1 MRTPT
6 STTHNSANTRTYEQ
20 MLFKASAYCA
30 TAEHCEAD
38 VRTKLQTW
46 ACAPEHIDKIID
58 YLKNENFLNEQRYC
72 NAFVRDKFRF
82 NQWGKTKIAMMLR
95 TKNIAEET
103 IAEAIDQ
110 IDEETYQQTVTTL
123 LQTKLKGLKY
133 RDDYDRKAK
142 LIRFAQGRGFEYNI
156 IAACLDQLHE

>member
-58 YLKNENFLNEQRYC
+58 YLKQENFLNEQRYC

-110 IDEETYQQTVTTL
+110 IDDETYQQTVTTL

-133 RDDYDRKAK
+133 RDEYDRKAK
-142 LIRFAQGRGFEYNI
+142 LIRFAQGRGFEYGI
-156 IAACLDQLHE
+156 IAAAIEQVP

>member
-110 IDEETYQQTVTTL
+110 IDDATYQQTVTTL

-133 RDDYDRKAK
+133 RDEYDRKAK
-142 LIRFAQGRGFEYNI
+142 LIRFAQGRGFEYGI
-156 IAACLDQLHE
+156 IAAAIEQLP

>member
-58 YLKNENFLNEQRYC
+58 YLKQENFLNEQRYC

-110 IDEETYQQTVTTL
+110 IDDETYQQTVTTL

-133 RDDYDRKAK
+133 RDEYDCKAK
-142 LIRFAQGRGFEYNI
+142 LIRFAQGRGFEYGI
-156 IAACLDQLHE
+156 IAAAIEQLP

>member
-58 YLKNENFLNEQRYC
+58 YLKQENFLNDQRYC

-110 IDEETYQQTVTTL
+110 IDDETYQQTVTTL

-133 RDDYDRKAK
+133 RDEYDRKAK
-142 LIRFAQGRGFEYNI
+142 LIRFAQGRGFEYGI
-156 IAACLDQLHE
+156 IAAAIEQLP

>member
-82 NQWGKTKIAMMLR
+82 NQWGKTKIAIMLR
-95 TKNIAEET
+95 SKNIAEET
-103 IAEAIDQ
+103 IAEAIEQ
-110 IDEETYQQTVTTL
+110 IDDETYQQTVTTL

-133 RDDYDRKAK
+133 RDEYDRKAK
-142 LIRFAQGRGFEYNI
+142 LIRFAQGRGFEYGI
-156 IAACLDQLHE
+156 IAAAIEQLP

>member
-58 YLKNENFLNEQRYC
+58 YLKNDNFLNEQRYC

-103 IAEAIDQ
+103 IAEALEQ
-110 IDEETYQQTVTTL
+110 IDDETYQQTVTTL

-133 RDDYDRKAK
+133 RDEYDRKAK
-142 LIRFAQGRGFEYNI
+142 LIRFAQGRGFEYGI
-156 IAACLDQLHE
+156 IAAAIEQLP

>member
-46 ACAPEHIDKIID
+46 ACSPEHIDKIID
-58 YLKNENFLNEQRYC
+58 YLKNENFLNDQRYC

-110 IDEETYQQTVTTL
+110 IDDATYQQTVTTL

-133 RDDYDRKAK
+133 RDEYDRKAK
-142 LIRFAQGRGFEYNI
+142 LIRFAQGRGFEYGI
-156 IAACLDQLHE
+156 IAAAIEQLP

>member
-46 ACAPEHIDKIID
+46 ACAHEHIDKIID

-110 IDEETYQQTVTTL
+110 IDDATYQQTVTTL

-133 RDDYDRKAK
+133 RDEYDRKAK
-142 LIRFAQGRGFEYNI
+142 LIRFAQGRGFEYGI
-156 IAACLDQLHE
+156 IAAAIEQLP

>member
-46 ACAPEHIDKIID
+46 ACSPEHIDKIID
-58 YLKNENFLNEQRYC
+58 YLKNENFLNDQRYC

-95 TKNIAEET
+95 SKNIAEET

-110 IDEETYQQTVTTL
+110 IDDETYQQTVTTL

-133 RDDYDRKAK
+133 RDEYDRKAK
-142 LIRFAQGRGFEYNI
+142 LIRFAQGRGFEYGI
-156 IAACLDQLHE
+156 IAAAIEQLP

>member
-103 IAEAIDQ
+103 IAEAIEQ
-110 IDEETYQQTVTTL
+110 IDDATYQQTVTTL

-133 RDDYDRKAK
+133 RDEYDRKAK
-142 LIRFAQGRGFEYNI
+142 LIRFAQGRGFEYGI
-156 IAACLDQLHE
+156 IAAAIEQLP

>member
-58 YLKNENFLNEQRYC
+58 YLKQENFLNEQRYC

-103 IAEAIDQ
+103 IAEALEQ
-110 IDEETYQQTVTTL
+110 IDDETYQQTVTTL
-123 LQTKLKGLKY
+123 LQTKLKVLKY
-133 RDDYDRKAK
+133 RDEYDRKAK
-142 LIRFAQGRGFEYNI
+142 LIRFAQGRGFEYGI
-156 IAACLDQLHE
+156 IAAAIEQLP

>member
-103 IAEAIDQ
+103 IAEALEQ
-110 IDEETYQQTVTTL
+110 IDDETYQQTVTTL

-133 RDDYDRKAK
+133 RDEYDRKAK
-142 LIRFAQGRGFEYNI
+142 LIRFAQGRGFEYGI
-156 IAACLDQLHE
+156 IATAIEQLP

>member
-58 YLKNENFLNEQRYC
+58 YLKQENFLNEQRYC

-103 IAEAIDQ
+103 IAEAIEQ
-110 IDEETYQQTVTTL
+110 IDDETYQQTVTTL

-133 RDDYDRKAK
+133 RDEYDRKAK
-142 LIRFAQGRGFEYNI
+142 LIRFAQGRGFEYGI
-156 IAACLDQLHE
+156 IAAAIEQLP

>member
-103 IAEAIDQ
+103 IAEAIEQ
-110 IDEETYQQTVTTL
+110 IDDETYQQTVTTL

-133 RDDYDRKAK
+133 RNEYDRKAK
-142 LIRFAQGRGFEYNI
+142 LIRFAQGRGFEYGI
-156 IAACLDQLHE
+156 IAAAIEQLP

>member
-46 ACAPEHIDKIID
+46 ACSPEHIDKIID
-58 YLKNENFLNEQRYC
+58 YLKNENFLNDQRYC

-95 TKNIAEET
+95 SKNIAEET
-103 IAEAIDQ
+103 IAEAIEQ
-110 IDEETYQQTVTTL
+110 IDDETYQQTVTTL

-133 RDDYDRKAK
+133 RDEYDRKAK
-142 LIRFAQGRGFEYNI
+142 LIRFAQGRGFEYGI
-156 IAACLDQLHE
+156 IAAAIEQLP

>member
-58 YLKNENFLNEQRYC
+58 YLKQENFLNEQRYC

-110 IDEETYQQTVTTL
+110 IDDETYQQTVTTL

-133 RDDYDRKAK
+133 RDEYDRKAK
-142 LIRFAQGRGFEYNI
+142 LIRFAQGRGFEYGI
-156 IAACLDQLHE
+156 IAAAIEQLP

>member
-58 YLKNENFLNEQRYC
+58 YLKQENFLNEQRYC

-110 IDEETYQQTVTTL
+110 IDDATYQQTVTTL
-123 LQTKLKGLKY
+123 LQAKLKGLKY
-133 RDDYDRKAK
+133 RDEYDRKAK
-142 LIRFAQGRGFEYNI
+142 LIRFAQGRGFEYGI
-156 IAACLDQLHE
+156 IAAAIEQLP

>member
-110 IDEETYQQTVTTL
+110 IDDATYQQTVTTL
-123 LQTKLKGLKY
+123 LQAKLKGLKY
-133 RDDYDRKAK
+133 RDEYDRKAK
-142 LIRFAQGRGFEYNI
+142 LIRFAQGRGFEYGI
-156 IAACLDQLHE
+156 IAAAIEQLP

>member
-58 YLKNENFLNEQRYC
+58 YLKKENFLNEQRYC

-110 IDEETYQQTVTTL
+110 IDDATYQQTVTTL

-133 RDDYDRKAK
+133 RDEYDRKAK
-142 LIRFAQGRGFEYNI
+142 LIRFAQGRGFEYGI
-156 IAACLDQLHE
+156 IAAAIEQLP

>member
-38 VRTKLQTW
+38 MRTKLQTW
-46 ACAPEHIDKIID
+46 ACSPEHIDKIID

-110 IDEETYQQTVTTL
+110 IDDETYQQTVTTL

-133 RDDYDRKAK
+133 RDEYDRKAK
-142 LIRFAQGRGFEYNI
+142 LIRFAQGRGFEYGI
-156 IAACLDQLHE
+156 IAAAIEQLP

>member
-46 ACAPEHIDKIID
+46 ACAPEHIDKIIN
-58 YLKNENFLNEQRYC
+58 YLKQENFLNEQRYC

-103 IAEAIDQ
+103 IAEAIEQ
-110 IDEETYQQTVTTL
+110 IDDETYQQTVTTL

-133 RDDYDRKAK
+133 RDEYDRKAK
-142 LIRFAQGRGFEYNI
+142 LIRFAQGRGFEYGI
-156 IAACLDQLHE
+156 IAAAIEQLP

>member
-58 YLKNENFLNEQRYC
+58 YLKQENFLNEQRYC

-103 IAEAIDQ
+103 IAEALEQ
-110 IDEETYQQTVTTL
+110 IDDETYQQTVTTL

-133 RDDYDRKAK
+133 RDEYDRKAK
-142 LIRFAQGRGFEYNI
+142 LIRFAQGRGFEYGI
-156 IAACLDQLHE
+156 IAAAIEQLP

>member
-103 IAEAIDQ
+103 IAEALEQ
-110 IDEETYQQTVTTL
+110 IDDETYQQTVTTL

-133 RDDYDRKAK
+133 RDEYDRKAK
-142 LIRFAQGRGFEYNI
+142 LIRFAQGRGFEYGI
-156 IAACLDQLHE
+156 IAAAIEQLP

>member
-46 ACAPEHIDKIID
+46 ACSPEHIDKIID

-110 IDEETYQQTVTTL
+110 IDDATYQQTVTTL

-133 RDDYDRKAK
+133 RDEYDRKAK
-142 LIRFAQGRGFEYNI
+142 LIRFAQGRGFEYGI
-156 IAACLDQLHE
+156 IAAAIEQLP

>member
-1 MRTPT
+1 MKT
-6 STTHNSANTRTYEQ
+6 SDKTATYEQ
-20 MLFKASAYCA
+20 MVFKASAYCA

-38 VRTKLQTW
+38 VREKLRTW

-58 YLKNENFLNEQRYC
+58 YLKQENFLNEQRYC

-82 NQWGKTKIAMMLR
+82 NQWGKTKIAIMLR
-95 TKNIAEET
+95 AKGLADAYID
-103 IAEAIDQ
+103 EALAQ
-110 IDEETYQQTVTTL
+110 IDDTAYVATL
-123 LQTKLKGLKY
+123 ANLLDAKQRGLKY

>member
-46 ACAPEHIDKIID
+46 ACTPEHIDKIID

-103 IAEAIDQ
+103 IAEAIEQ
-110 IDEETYQQTVTTL
+110 IDDETYQQTVTTL

-133 RDDYDRKAK
+133 RDEYDRKAK
-142 LIRFAQGRGFEYNI
+142 LIRFAQGRGFEYGI
-156 IAACLDQLHE
+156 IAAAIEQLP

>member
-46 ACAPEHIDKIID
+46 ACSPEHIDKIID

-110 IDEETYQQTVTTL
+110 IDDETYQQTVTTL

-133 RDDYDRKAK
+133 RDEYDRKAK
-142 LIRFAQGRGFEYNI
+142 LIRFAQGRGFEYGI
-156 IAACLDQLHE
+156 IAAAIEQLP

>member
-46 ACAPEHIDKIID
+46 TCAPEHIDKIID

-103 IAEAIDQ
+103 IAEAIEQ
-110 IDEETYQQTVTTL
+110 IDDETYQQTVTTL

-133 RDDYDRKAK
+133 RDEYDRKAK
-142 LIRFAQGRGFEYNI
+142 LIRFAQGRGFEYGI
-156 IAACLDQLHE
+156 IAAAIEQLP

>member
-58 YLKNENFLNEQRYC
+58 YLKQENFLNEQRYC

-110 IDEETYQQTVTTL
+110 IDDATYQQTVTTL

-133 RDDYDRKAK
+133 RDEYDRKAK
-142 LIRFAQGRGFEYNI
+142 LIRFAQGRGFEYGI
-156 IAACLDQLHE
+156 IAAAIEQLP

>member
-110 IDEETYQQTVTTL
+110 IDDETYQQTVTTL

-133 RDDYDRKAK
+133 RDEYDRKAK
-142 LIRFAQGRGFEYNI
+142 LIRFAQGRGFEYGI
-156 IAACLDQLHE
+156 IAAAIEQLP

>member
-133 RDDYDRKAK
+133 RDEYDRKAK
-142 LIRFAQGRGFEYNI
+142 LIRFAQGRGFEYGI
-156 IAACLDQLHE
+156 IAAAIEQLP

>member
-58 YLKNENFLNEQRYC
+58 YLKQENFLNEQRYC

-103 IAEAIDQ
+103 IAEAIEQ
-110 IDEETYQQTVTTL
+110 IADETYQQTVTTL

-133 RDDYDRKAK
+133 RDEYDRKAK
-142 LIRFAQGRGFEYNI
+142 LIRFAQGRGFEYGI
-156 IAACLDQLHE
+156 IAAAIEQLP

>member
-58 YLKNENFLNEQRYC
+58 YLKQENFLNEQRYC

-95 TKNIAEET
+95 TKDIAEET

-110 IDEETYQQTVTTL
+110 IDDETYQQTVTTL

-133 RDDYDRKAK
+133 RDEYDRKAK
-142 LIRFAQGRGFEYNI
+142 LIRFAQGRGFEYGI
-156 IAACLDQLHE
+156 IAAAIEQLP

>member
-58 YLKNENFLNEQRYC
+58 YLKQENFLNEQRYC

-95 TKNIAEET
+95 SKNIAEET
-103 IAEAIDQ
+103 IAEAIEQ
-110 IDEETYQQTVTTL
+110 IDDETYQQTVTTL

-133 RDDYDRKAK
+133 RDEYDRKAK
-142 LIRFAQGRGFEYNI
+142 LIRFAQGRGFEYGI
-156 IAACLDQLHE
+156 IAAAIEQLP

>member
-46 ACAPEHIDKIID
+46 ACAPEHIDKIIN

-103 IAEAIDQ
+103 IAEAIEQ
-110 IDEETYQQTVTTL
+110 IDDETYQQTVTTL

-133 RDDYDRKAK
+133 RDEYDRKAK
-142 LIRFAQGRGFEYNI
+142 LIRFAQGRGFEYGI
-156 IAACLDQLHE
+156 IAAAIEQLP

>member
-58 YLKNENFLNEQRYC
+58 YLKNDNFLNEQRYC

-110 IDEETYQQTVTTL
+110 IDDATYQQTVTTL

-133 RDDYDRKAK
+133 RDEYDRKAK
-142 LIRFAQGRGFEYNI
+142 LIRFAQGRGFEYGI
-156 IAACLDQLHE
+156 IAAAIEQLP

>member
-58 YLKNENFLNEQRYC
+58 YLKQENFLNDQRYC

-103 IAEAIDQ
+103 IAEALEQ
-110 IDEETYQQTVTTL
+110 IDDETYQQTVTTL

-133 RDDYDRKAK
+133 RDEYDRKAK
-142 LIRFAQGRGFEYNI
+142 LIRFAQGRGFEYGI
-156 IAACLDQLHE
+156 IAAAIEQLP

>member
-46 ACAPEHIDKIID
+46 ACSPEHIDKIID
-58 YLKNENFLNEQRYC
+58 YLKQENFLNEQRYC

-103 IAEAIDQ
+103 IAEALEQ
-110 IDEETYQQTVTTL
+110 IDDETYQQTVTTL

-133 RDDYDRKAK
+133 RDEYDRKAK
-142 LIRFAQGRGFEYNI
+142 LIRFAQGRGFEYGI
-156 IAACLDQLHE
+156 IATAIEQLP

>member
-103 IAEAIDQ
+103 IAEAIEQ
-110 IDEETYQQTVTTL
+110 IDDETYQQTVTTL

-133 RDDYDRKAK
+133 RDEYDRKAK
-142 LIRFAQGRGFEYNI
+142 LIRFAQGRGFEYGI
-156 IAACLDQLHE
+156 IAAAIEQLP